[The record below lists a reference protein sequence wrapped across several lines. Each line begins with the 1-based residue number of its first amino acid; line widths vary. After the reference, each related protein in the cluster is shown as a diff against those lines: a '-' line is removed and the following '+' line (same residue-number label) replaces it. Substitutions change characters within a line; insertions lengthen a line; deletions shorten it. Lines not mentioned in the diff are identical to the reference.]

1 MWTRGVRGGER
12 GATGGRTWGRT
23 RGRTRG
29 ARGVHEGRTRGR
41 TKGARGGRRR
51 AGAEEGEYNMIND
64 NDEIVVPTMTMAKG
78 AYIVS

>member
-1 MWTRGVRGGER
+1 VNEGG
-12 GATGGRTWGRT
+12 A
-23 RGRTRG
+23 RGRTGGNGRANVGSNEG
-29 ARGVHEGRTRGR
+29 AHEGRTRGR

>member
-1 MWTRGVRGGER
+1 MKCERGGCEGANGGQRAGER
-12 GATGGRTWGRT
+12 GVE
-23 RGRTRG
+23 RGG
-29 ARGVHEGRTRGR
+29 ARGAHAGRTRGR